1 MEISPETVAQGA
13 EECYIL
19 TVNRIRAR
27 RPARGAALFFLEG
40 GMHLQGGTHVSRRR
54 VRIFRRGTRAPP
66 YGTVC

>member
-19 TVNRIRAR
+19 TVNRIRAAPRKGR
-27 RPARGAALFFLEG
+27 RVVFFWG
-40 GMHLQGGTHVSRRR
+40 GMHLYGGTHVSRRR